1 MNGIIL
7 DTNVV
12 SEPQRPAPDPK
23 VRSWLAAQDVDRLYL
38 TTTVIAE
45 LAVGIERLP
54 SGRRR
59 TDSRRW
65 LEALVQENFTG
76 RILVFD
82 VTAALIYGE
91 LVAAALARGRPPTV
105 GDAQIAAVARRNGM
119 AVASR
124 DTRGFEFLEVTVID
138 PWQGG

>member
-1 MNGIIL
+1 MA
-7 DTNVV
+7 
-12 SEPQRPAPDPK
+12 SSACR
-23 VRSWLAAQDVDRLYL
+23 LAEDVP
-38 TTTVIAE
+38 IC
-45 LAVGIERLP
+45 
-54 SGRRR
+54 
-59 TDSRRW
+59 RRW
-65 LEALVQENFTG
+65 LEALVQENFAG

-124 DTRGFEFLEVTVID
+124 DVRDFETLEVPVID
-138 PWQGG
+138 PWHGGIVVLWRARAQPLTAPISMPRRM